1 MNILDAIRNKV
12 LRRQYEFSK
21 HAVDQSIVR
30 SISVAELEQAISGNS
45 EIIEDY
51 PDDKYGPSCLILGFT
66 KAGRPLHVQCSYP
79 SRPLIKIVTVYEPDP
94 TLWVDL
100 RVRKTGSMR

>member
-1 MNILDAIRNKV
+1 MFEEIRNKI

-21 HAVDQSIVR
+21 HAVDQSIIR
-30 SISVAELEQAISGNS
+30 NISVEEVEEAISGKC

-66 KAGRPLHVQCSYP
+66 KTRRPLHFQCSYP
-79 SRPLIKIVTVYEPDP
+79 SRPLIKIITVYEPDP
-94 TLWVDL
+94 ELWVDF
-100 RVRKTGSMR
+100 RVRKQSQ